1 MCRVVS
7 SARRSGFTL
16 IELLVVIAIIAILIG
31 LLLPAVQKVGDAAD
45 RMKTMGTSEELQ
57 RLADAMHNYE
67 EDAGALAIDTLGAIG
82 AMLPKQEVDQ
92 EAIAR
97 HKELY
102 DGLAMDLE
110 MLLDDMKMTF
120 ANFPPGQSDRRLLGQ
135 GINAV
140 SQLLATVKGTSRL
153 LGVLL
158 AEDHV
163 IGARLQEAI
172 LVKLMELRSLKLP
185 DHVVASVAQSLA
197 GG

>member
-7 SARRSGFTL
+7 SERRSGFTL
-16 IELLVVIAIIAILIG
+16 IEMLVVIAIIAILIG
-31 LLLPAVQKVGDAAD
+31 LLLPAVLKVREAAA
-45 RMKTMGTSEELQ
+45 RMETMGTSDEIQ
-57 RLADAMHNYE
+57 RLADAMHSYE
-67 EDAGALAIDTLGAIG
+67 EEAGALAIDTLGAIG

-97 HKELY
+97 HKALY

-135 GINAV
+135 GISAV

-153 LGVLL
+153 LGAL

-163 IGARLQEAI
+163 IGARLQETI
-172 LVKLMELRSLKLP
+172 LVKLLELRSLKLP